1 MQVRTICEISA
12 FKKSGSWQQ
21 HGWCYWLR
29 VERYINPIWT
39 KISGASINVLML
51 RMSLSQVTTNR
62 DSNDTD
68 VLRPMRAHQD
78 GTMSQELMA
87 ERAAEWG
94 LVLKSSDAGQSQG
107 VTTRKSEEGRN
118 SRRRSGEQRRSGS
131 YRRYSEDSKSVT
143 ADQFLPRSRVPSKRS
158 SEGSEPAGVVRVSAD
173 LVNALSTFQQTF
185 VVSDATQPDYPIL
198 YASAGFFTMTG
209 YSPREVIGHN
219 W

>member
-1 MQVRTICEISA
+1 
-12 FKKSGSWQQ
+12 
-21 HGWCYWLR
+21 
-29 VERYINPIWT
+29 
-39 KISGASINVLML
+39 ML

-131 YRRYSEDSKSVT
+131 YRRYSEDSKAVT

-158 SEGSEPAGVVRVSAD
+158 SEGSETAGAVRVSAD